1 MDRLWSPWRSQFIK
15 AHSGGET
22 DSPFLGAWEA
32 PEKDEENFLLHR
44 GERAFIIL
52 NRYPYN
58 AGHLLV
64 VPVRQTGDLL
74 ELEEEESAELMRLVR
89 LGVAV
94 VKRAMKPHGIN
105 VGLNLG
111 RTGGA
116 AFEDHVHF
124 HIVPRWNGDT
134 NFMPVLAD
142 TRVISESM
150 ETVYDEL
157 RASLREILA
166 GQR

>member
-22 DSPFLGAWEA
+22 GSPFLNAWNA

-64 VPVRQTGDLL
+64 VPVRQTGELL

-94 VKRAMKPHGIN
+94 VTRAM
-105 VGLNLG
+105 
-111 RTGGA
+111 
-116 AFEDHVHF
+116 
-124 HIVPRWNGDT
+124 PR
-134 NFMPVLAD
+134 
-142 TRVISESM
+142 
-150 ETVYDEL
+150 
-157 RASLREILA
+157 
-166 GQR
+166 Q

>member
-1 MDRLWSPWRSQFIK
+1 MEQLWSPWRSQFIK
-15 AHSGGET
+15 AHSAKEEG
-22 DSPFLGAWEA
+22 SPFLRAWEE
-32 PEKDEENFLLHR
+32 PEKDRENFLLHR

-64 VPVRQTGDLL
+64 MPVRRTGDLL
-74 ELEEEESAELMRLVR
+74 ELDEEDSAELMRMVR
-89 LGVAV
+89 LGVAILR
-94 VKRAMKPHGIN
+94 RALKPHGLN

-111 RTGGA
+111 RTAGA

-124 HIVPRWNGDT
+124 HVVPRWNGDT
-134 NFMPVLAD
+134 NFMPVLAG

-150 ETVYDEL
+150 EAVYDEL
-157 RASLREILA
+157 IQARDAILRSGA
-166 GQR
+166 